1 MATQST
7 GANNAFI
14 KLQEQANGRVSVKLQ
29 KNQFA
34 KEGEQNFYGRV
45 ERVTYSTQNVLD
57 EMAAAL
63 PLVDAGTIASVMN
76 AYTKVMLKILANGNA
91 VRFGELGTFYIAGKG
106 TVSSESGKPELTV
119 KFSVSQVLKD
129 AVKNIEISSSEYV
142 APSGVISSVTDVSS
156 GKADG
161 KLTAGG
167 SVLVEGASLK
177 VGGEDSG
184 IWFAPVADGTDTLSG
199 ESEWKKVESAL
210 VFNLPSKLLFAL
222 PQNLAGG
229 KYKIVVRTRFA
240 GKTGYERKYLVEA
253 VSETVEVA

>member
-1 MATQST
+1 MATQDM
-7 GANNAFI
+7 NNAFI

-45 ERVTYSTQNVLD
+45 DRVTYSTQNILD
-57 EMAAAL
+57 EMAQAI

-91 VRFGELGTFYIAGKG
+91 PKFGELGTFYIAGKG
-106 TVSSESGKPELTV
+106 TVSSETGKPDLTV
-119 KFSVSQVLKD
+119 KFSASQALKD
-129 AVKNIEISSSEYV
+129 AVQNIEIALSEYV

-156 GKADG
+156 GKSDG

-167 SVLVEGASLK
+167 SVLLEGSSLK
-177 VGGEDSG
+177 VGGEKSG
-184 IWFAPVADGTDTLSG
+184 IWFAPILEGTDSLSG
-199 ESEWKKVESAL
+199 ESDWKKVESAL
-210 VFNLPSKLLFAL
+210 VFNLPSKLLFVL
-222 PQNLAGG
+222 PQSLASG

-253 VSETVEVA
+253 FSETVEVA

>member
-7 GANNAFI
+7 SANNAFI

-57 EMAAAL
+57 EMVAEL

-91 VRFGELGTFYIAGKG
+91 VKFGELGTFYIAGKG
-106 TVSSESGKPELTV
+106 TVSSESGKPDLTV
-119 KFSVSQVLKD
+119 KFSASQVLKD
-129 AVKNIEISSSEYV
+129 AGQNIEIASSEYIT
-142 APSGVISSVTDVSS
+142 PSGVISSVTDVST
-156 GKADG
+156 GKSAG
-161 KLTAGG
+161 KLTTGG

-177 VGGEDSG
+177 VGGENSG
-184 IWFAPVADGTDTLSG
+184 IWFAPVADGTDSLSV
-199 ESEWKKVESAL
+199 ESSWTKVESAL
-210 VFNLPSKLLFAL
+210 VFNRPSKLLFAL
-222 PQNLAGG
+222 LQSLASG